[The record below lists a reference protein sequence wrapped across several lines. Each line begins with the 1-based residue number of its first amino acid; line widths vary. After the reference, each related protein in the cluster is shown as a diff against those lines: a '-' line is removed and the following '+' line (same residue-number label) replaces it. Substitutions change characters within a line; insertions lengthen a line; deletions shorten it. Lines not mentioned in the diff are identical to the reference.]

1 MKTIVDYARQA
12 HESNKADPKVKEHYD
27 ILKRE
32 YEGSSSQN
40 EEKKR
45 QEPVDEPTII
55 EESKNS
61 PYAYSPTSSNSP
73 TSVPP
78 VITPDKLKEMPP
90 EEKVKLVQQ
99 NSERI
104 RTMSDG
110 QLKSMVD
117 MMKGNKEY
125 MR

>member
-12 HESNKADPKVKEHYD
+12 HESNKTDPKVKEHYE
-27 ILKRE
+27 IVKRE

-40 EEKKR
+40 EEEKR

-61 PYAYSPTSSNSP
+61 PYAYSPASSNSP

-78 VITPDKLKEMPP
+78 NITPDKLKEMPP
-90 EEKVKLVQQ
+90 EEKVKLVQ
-99 NSERI
+99 
-104 RTMSDG
+104 
-110 QLKSMVD
+110 
-117 MMKGNKEY
+117 
-125 MR
+125 